1 MQSDGASTV
10 SQIASV
16 GASVETI
23 VVGSSTTTSVVA
35 TVSVE
40 AIDVSDELEESSP
53 PHAVSASMPK
63 IEIAAPKR
71 TNECETCRDVIEDPL
86 LVQSEYKDPPRS
98 SWTVFMG
105 IMGGASKLRDTV
117 T

>member
-1 MQSDGASTV
+1 M
-10 SQIASV
+10 

-23 VVGSSTTTSVVA
+23 VVVSSATTSVVA
-35 TVSVE
+35 TASE
-40 AIDVSDELEESSP
+40 EGIEVSDELEESSP
-53 PHAVSASMPK
+53 PQAVSASMPK

-71 TNECETCRDVIEDPL
+71 SNECETCRDVIDDPL
-86 LVQSEYKDPPRS
+86 LVQSEYKDPARS